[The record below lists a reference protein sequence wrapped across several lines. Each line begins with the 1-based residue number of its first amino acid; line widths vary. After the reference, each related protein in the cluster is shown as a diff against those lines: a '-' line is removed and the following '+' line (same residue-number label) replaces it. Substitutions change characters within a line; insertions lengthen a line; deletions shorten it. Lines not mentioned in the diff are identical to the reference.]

1 MKKVKSILKILS
13 AQTLMIVILLVL
25 VEISGKIYAY
35 FNPGY
40 ETLYAIPDKFIG
52 WRLAPDLNYISTGQ
66 NWYAN
71 EFEVKIKHNSQGFR
85 DYNRTLT
92 KPNGTK
98 RIALLGD
105 SSVSARQVEFKN
117 TPGQVLERLLNKN
130 LKSKERRAYEVLN
143 FGIDGI
149 GVGQSYLTYRKYAN
163 AYDPDYVFLFIFEGD
178 IWRTIAFQSAITNDF
193 NTNKKLPIRPIFNW
207 ATEESGKNNISMS
220 FLEVLNFSSFYQYL
234 AALKSQK
241 LISGDILPPSEEEY
255 FDLINS
261 LKSLITEKKTAEIS
275 RKLIAA
281 NKLILSTPDQGIFD
295 EFVRLQAER
304 IKTDFGE
311 DRTRI
316 RKHKIFLV
324 DLWKKIKFGLSKLN
338 NVYDPE
344 LAMKKEFDI
353 LIKTF
358 SPQRPNDLFSG
369 SFNFPNF
376 ESAIFINL
384 KVLQILNRD
393 ITSSGR
399 KFIIVDAS
407 SHLIKHGRLPGYL
420 LSEIL
425 EKYCKVNGIG
435 YIPLS
440 DSLNESKQN
449 GLQTRWPIDGHLN
462 ENGYRIFGDAMFEWL
477 KYNQN

>member
-13 AQTLMIVILLVL
+13 AQTLTIVILLVL

-52 WRLAPDLNYISTGQ
+52 WRLAPDLNYVSTGQ

-71 EFEVKIKHNSQGFR
+71 EFGIKIKHNSQGFR

-149 GVGQSYLTYRKYAN
+149 GVGQSFLTYRKYAN

-178 IWRTIAFQSAITNDF
+178 VWRTLAPQSAITNSVESDRA
-193 NTNKKLPIRPIFNW
+193 LIIRPIFNL
-207 ATEESGKNNISMS
+207 TSDKDIPNPLQILNFKTFYEYLVGLETKELGSENISS
-220 FLEVLNFSSFYQYL
+220 HT
-234 AALKSQK
+234 
-241 LISGDILPPSEEEY
+241 EEEY
-255 FDLINS
+255 LDLINA
-261 LKSLITEKKTAEIS
+261 LKIIITEKKIAQIS
-275 RKLIAA
+275 KTLRQMDLKLYPTSQI
-281 NKLILSTPDQGIFD
+281 DYD
-295 EFVRLQAER
+295 EFVLLQANR
-304 IKTDFGE
+304 IKTDLGE
-311 DRTRI
+311 SRTKVRE
-316 RKHKIFLV
+316 HKYFLV
-324 DLWKKIKFGLSKLN
+324 DLFRELELRLLKLKEKL
-338 NVYDPE
+338 YPE
-344 LAMKKEFDI
+344 LLMKNELDI
-353 LIKTF
+353 LVKTF
-358 SPQRPNDLFSG
+358 KPQKSDNMFGG
-369 SFNFPNF
+369 SLHFPNY
-376 ESAIFINL
+376 ESVIYVNL
-384 KVLQILNRD
+384 KVLEILNKE
-393 ITSSGR
+393 IISSGK

-407 SHLIKHGRLPGYL
+407 SHILKHGRLPGYL

-425 EKYCKVNGIG
+425 YRYCKVNNIG

-440 DSLNESKQN
+440 KPLNESINRGVK
-449 GLQTRWPIDGHLN
+449 TIWPKDGHMN
-462 ENGYRIFGDAMFEWL
+462 ENGYKIFGEAMFQWME
-477 KYNQN
+477 NN